1 VYPSADEISVALAK
15 LFRDQEVFRDVVATA
30 LLLVGVFGAR
40 ALAMRFVRDKLPKQ
54 DQLQLR
60 LAAQVR
66 GVSYVLLFLG
76 LVVIWAAQLQA
87 LALSFVVLAMA
98 IVWATKEIIACL
110 LGAFYRV
117 TSNAF
122 SVGDRIQLAGV
133 RGDVIDQGLLSTLVL
148 EVGVGHQ
155 RTGRSISIP
164 NSALLIGP
172 VVNESVA
179 GEYMLHVMT
188 IPVSRDENLGELE
201 RRALLAANEACA
213 DFIDD
218 VRRSIGSRYRRH
230 GLNPPSVD
238 PRVTYQLVDEN
249 KVALLLRIPTPVR
262 LERDVEQRVL
272 RAVFGLPG
280 GRDTLVPPPPEA
292 AAPAKP

>member
-1 VYPSADEISVALAK
+1 MYPSAEEISLALAK
-15 LFRDQEVFRDVVATA
+15 LFRDKEVFRDLVATV

-40 ALAMRFVRDKLPKQ
+40 ALAMRFVREKLPKE

-66 GVSYVLLFLG
+66 GVSYVVLFLG

-117 TSNAF
+117 TANAF

-148 EVGVGHQ
+148 EVGLGHQ
-155 RTGRSISIP
+155 RTGRTISIP
-164 NSALLIGP
+164 NSALLVGP
-172 VVNESVA
+172 VINESLA
-179 GEYMLHVMT
+179 GAYMLHVMT
-188 IPVSRDENLGELE
+188 IPVSRHADLLELE
-201 RRALLAANEACA
+201 RRTLVAANQVCA

-230 GLNPPSVD
+230 GLNPPGVD

-249 KVALLLRIPTPVR
+249 KVELLLRIPTPVR

-272 RAVFGLPG
+272 RAVLGLPS
-280 GRDTLVPPPPEA
+280 GRDTLPPPPPSSEL
-292 AAPAKP
+292 PPG